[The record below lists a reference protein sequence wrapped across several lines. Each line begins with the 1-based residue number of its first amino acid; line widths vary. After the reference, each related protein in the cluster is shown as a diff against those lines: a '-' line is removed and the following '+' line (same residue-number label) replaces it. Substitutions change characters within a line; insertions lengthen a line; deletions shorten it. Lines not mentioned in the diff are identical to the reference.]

1 MAYRN
6 KTENYLYPKDPKKR
20 IWLTNYAGIVDAD
33 WKENVV
39 LLSYFLI
46 LMVY

>member
-6 KTENYLYPKDPKKR
+6 NNPVFIYPKNPKNR
-20 IWLTNYAGIVDAD
+20 NWLTNYAGIVDAD